1 MLTQTVVGWLLL
13 VGAVL
18 TFVIGVG
25 VRVLVGRNR
34 DSAFVQRVVRG
45 FRESGFARVVYGPV
59 GKDALDDE
67 ELDQMFVMPG
77 IIVACGLCLTAV
89 FLLGYEVLA

>member
-1 MLTQTVVGWLLL
+1 MSRTIVGWLLL
-13 VGAVL
+13 AGAVL
-18 TFVIGVG
+18 TFATGIGL
-25 VRVLVGRNR
+25 RVLVGRNR
-34 DSAFVQRVVRG
+34 RKAGVKRVVGG
-45 FRESGFARVVYGPV
+45 FRESAFARLLFGPI
-59 GKDALDDE
+59 GNDALDDE